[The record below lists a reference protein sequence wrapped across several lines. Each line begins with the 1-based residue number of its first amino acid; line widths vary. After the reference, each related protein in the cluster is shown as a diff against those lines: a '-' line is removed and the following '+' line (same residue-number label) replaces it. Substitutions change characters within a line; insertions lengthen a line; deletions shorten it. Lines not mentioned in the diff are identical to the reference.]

1 MCNGCRRGAAPI
13 SIANGPVPSLQYA
26 NPSMGRYQALYTAV
40 NGKSGAGQPI
50 RHPASHLPGTGG
62 RQPLHIAVNGKS
74 GVGQP
79 IRHPASLLPGTGFR
93 LLLYIMLDI
102 FPSKDLHTVMME
114 RVHWLSK

>member
-1 MCNGCRRGAAPI
+1 
-13 SIANGPVPSLQYA
+13 
-26 NPSMGRYQALYTAV
+26 MGRYQALHTAV

-79 IRHPASLLPGTGFR
+79 IRHPASLLPLCTPIDPAGILPVCIDPPVPDTEDAGC
-93 LLLYIMLDI
+93 L
-102 FPSKDLHTVMME
+102 VG
-114 RVHWLSK
+114 